1 MMDRV
6 TTQTAYSTLLGSLMR
21 SEVRQADA
29 QRQVSTGK
37 VASDL
42 KGFGSNAEALTATR
56 TVKARVDGF
65 VQNAKDLSNKLS
77 AQDLA
82 LTQVS
87 DAASGARQAIAN
99 AIATGHG
106 DGLMN
111 SLKSYLDQAS
121 SALNTQYNGQYLFA
135 GGRVDT
141 PPVDATHTF
150 QNDQNATVSRLDES
164 TTVTTGM
171 VASDVGGPL
180 FTDIAAVVGY
190 DAGGTGPLSGQ
201 LTQTQIDYLTTT
213 LAGFDS
219 ARSGI
224 DDKVAQNGMMQNR
237 VTNVQTV
244 QQDRQMALE
253 TMIGNVADADMAK
266 AASQLSQSQVALQAS
281 AQVFSTLQSTSLMNF
296 LKVGG

>member
-6 TTQTAYSTLLGSLMR
+6 STLTSYSTLIGSLMQ
-21 SEVRQADA
+21 SETRQADA
-29 QRQVSTGK
+29 QAQVSTGK
-37 VASDL
+37 VATDL
-42 KGFGSNAEALTATR
+42 KGFGSNAEALTATQ
-56 TVKARVDGF
+56 TVKTRVDGF
-65 VQNAKDLSNKLS
+65 VQNAKNLSAKLS

-99 AIATGHG
+99 AVATGHG
-106 DGLMN
+106 DGLMA

-121 SALNTQYNGQYLFA
+121 SSLNTQYNGQYLFA

-141 PPVDATHTF
+141 PPVDAAYAF
-150 QNDQNATVSRLDES
+150 QNDQNAPVSRLDES

-171 VASDVGGPL
+171 LASDVGGPL
-180 FTDIAAVVGY
+180 LTAISAVVAY

-213 LAGFDS
+213 LAGFDT
-219 ARSGI
+219 ARAGI

-237 VTNVQTV
+237 VTKVQAV

-266 AASQLSQSQVALQAS
+266 AASQLSQAQVALQAS
-281 AQVFSTLQSTSLMNF
+281 AQVFSTLKSSSLLNY
-296 LKVGG
+296 LRVG